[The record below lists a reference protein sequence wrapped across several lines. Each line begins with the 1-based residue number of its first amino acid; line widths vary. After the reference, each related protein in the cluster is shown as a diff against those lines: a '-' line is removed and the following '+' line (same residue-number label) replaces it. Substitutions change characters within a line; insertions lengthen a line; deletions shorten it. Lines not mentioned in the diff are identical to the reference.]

1 MPCESRH
8 IGIGKYSR
16 SQHNHRDHFATFP
29 PPRTAVMRLE
39 IKSAGDFLSNLLR
52 VSGNLDTTQL
62 EDFNRTLQKS
72 LCNHYQNH
80 WFPEK
85 PFKGSAYRCLRI
97 NHKMDPIILRSA
109 KSCGLSE
116 NQVFTFLPNELTIWI
131 DPSEVSYRIGEDGS
145 VGILYEKE
153 NTPVVISN
161 SNSSSQES
169 LSSDGH
175 GDLYSSCQES
185 YRFLAMPGT
194 SPESVANRN
203 FPPLAAFVSS

>member
-1 MPCESRH
+1 
-8 IGIGKYSR
+8 
-16 SQHNHRDHFATFP
+16 
-29 PPRTAVMRLE
+29 MRLE

-62 EDFNRTLQKS
+62 ETFNRTLQKA
-72 LCNHYQNH
+72 LCSHYQNH

-97 NHKMDPIILRSA
+97 NHKMDPIILKSA
-109 KSCGLSE
+109 KICGLSE
-116 NQVFTFLPNELTIWI
+116 NEVFTYLPNELTIWI

-153 NTPVVISN
+153 NIPAVISN
-161 SNSSSQES
+161 SNSQENLSNEVGMQSSE
-169 LSSDGH
+169 
-175 GDLYSSCQES
+175 DLYSSCADS
-185 YRFLAMPGT
+185 FRFFMPGT
-194 SPESVANRN
+194 SPDSVANRN

>member
-1 MPCESRH
+1 
-8 IGIGKYSR
+8 
-16 SQHNHRDHFATFP
+16 
-29 PPRTAVMRLE
+29 MRLE

-52 VSGNLDTTQL
+52 SSGNLDTTRL
-62 EDFNRTLQKS
+62 EIFNRTLQKALS
-72 LCNHYQNH
+72 SHYQNH

-85 PFKGSAYRCLRI
+85 PFKGSGYRCLRI

-116 NQVFTFLPNELTIWI
+116 NEVFTFLPNELTIWI

-145 VGILYEKE
+145 VGHLYEKE
-153 NTPVVISN
+153 NTPAVISN
-161 SNSSSQES
+161 SQDSFSNEKEVQSP
-169 LSSDGH
+169 
-175 GDLYSSCQES
+175 DLYSSCKDS
-185 YRFLAMPGT
+185 LRFLAMPGT